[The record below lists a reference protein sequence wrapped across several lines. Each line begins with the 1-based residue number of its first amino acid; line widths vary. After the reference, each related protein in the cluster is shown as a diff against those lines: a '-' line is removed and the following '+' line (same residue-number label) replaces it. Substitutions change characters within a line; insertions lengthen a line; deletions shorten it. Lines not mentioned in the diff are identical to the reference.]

1 MKKMLLSTMLFAAF
15 IGTAGSVMAADG
27 EALYK
32 SKCLM
37 CHGADGKGTPMGP
50 AFAGSEFV
58 KSSADAV
65 IADVIVKGREGDAK
79 AYKNMALGMPA
90 QKLSD
95 EELNALVAYL
105 KSLGAR

>member
-1 MKKMLLSTMLFAAF
+1 MKKMLMSAMLFASF
-15 IGTAGSVMAADG
+15 TGIAGPALAADG

-58 KSSADAV
+58 KSSTEAA
-65 IADVIVKGREGDAK
+65 IADVILKGREGDAK
-79 AYKNMALGMPA
+79 VYKNMALGMPA
-90 QKLSD
+90 QKLMD
-95 EELNALVAYL
+95 EEVNALVAYL
-105 KSLGAR
+105 KALGAK